1 LYYRGN
7 TGGRN
12 VKFTV
17 TQTSPSGFEAFAVSA
32 LDARQAL
39 DVVASM
45 VERGATVVKIFDL
58 KGLRYDLIDLE
69 SALEDEST

>member
-1 LYYRGN
+1 
-7 TGGRN
+7 

-17 TQTSPSGFEAFAVSA
+17 TQTSPSGFGALAVSA
-32 LDARQAL
+32 PDVRQAL

-45 VERGATVVKIFDL
+45 VERGATVVEIFDI

-69 SALEDEST
+69 SALADEST

>member
-1 LYYRGN
+1 
-7 TGGRN
+7 

-17 TQTSPSGFEAFAVSA
+17 TQTSPSPSGFGALAVSA
-32 LDARQAL
+32 PDVRQAL

-45 VERGATVVKIFDL
+45 VERGATVVEIFDI

-69 SALEDEST
+69 FALDDEST